1 METYDF
7 KLNANEHSSFHII
20 IITLEEILM
29 FMYYVIFINL
39 ALLFYTIGV
48 WSEKRQGELKKWHL
62 AVFWV
67 GLVFDTL
74 GTTIMGKLASE
85 GFSLNFHGITGILAI
100 VLMLSHALWATVVL
114 FKNDKKAKA
123 NFHKFSIFVW
133 FIWLFPFVSG
143 AIYGMTR

>member
-1 METYDF
+1 MVKYSV
-7 KLNANEHSSFHII
+7 L
-20 IITLEEILM
+20 
-29 FMYYVIFINL
+29 FINL

-48 WSEKRQGELKKWHL
+48 WTEKKQGELKRWHL

-74 GTTIMGKLASE
+74 GTTIMGKLAGQ
-85 GFSLNFHGITGILAI
+85 GFGLNFHSITGILAI

-114 FKNDKKAKA
+114 IKNDEKAKA